1 MDMKFSEKAE
11 QLDAGIFAVLNEKK
25 NELVKQGRTI
35 YNLSVGTPDFPPMP
49 HIMEAVSE
57 AAKRPENYKYALSE
71 LPELLDAVQSFYQ
84 KRFGVQLEADEIMT
98 MYGSQEGM
106 AHIAW
111 ALCNP
116 GELVLVPNPGYQ
128 IFSAGPRLCDAEVW
142 EYPFWA
148 LSATLSSRA
157 SSAVWASRIP
167 ATLSRATAE
176 CSIVAIRLSSA
187 ASPRSCF

>member
-1 MDMKFSEKAE
+1 MTDNRIFGNTVTAYTTEEYEKMDMKFSEKAE

-128 IFSAGPRLCDAEVW
+128 IFSAGPRLCDSV
-142 EYPFWA
+142 
-148 LSATLSSRA
+148 
-157 SSAVWASRIP
+157 
-167 ATLSRATAE
+167 
-176 CSIVAIRLSSA
+176 
-187 ASPRSCF
+187 